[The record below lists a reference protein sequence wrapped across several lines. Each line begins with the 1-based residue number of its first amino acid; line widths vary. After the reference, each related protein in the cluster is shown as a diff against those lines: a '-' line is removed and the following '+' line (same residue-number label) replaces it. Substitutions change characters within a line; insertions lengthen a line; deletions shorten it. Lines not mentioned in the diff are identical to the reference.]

1 MQLQCLGR
9 SESKCSIN
17 MGSHHYHPQHHHH
30 HHQRFGGCTNGL
42 HCNGSHRMTLNTA
55 IYSFRDIY
63 LFIYLFFFFGHTVG
77 VYGILVP
84 HSQGLSPHLL
94 QWKHRILTPG
104 LPGKFLDVL
113 NSKLLSACPLRG
125 RRSSLSLLA
134 PAGPFALMSSLLS
147 PGLITSSPILLSYAS
162 R

>member
-1 MQLQCLGR
+1 
-9 SESKCSIN
+9 

-63 LFIYLFFFFGHTVG
+63 LFIFLFWPYRG
-77 VYGILVP
+77 GIWDLSSP
-84 HSQGLSPHLL
+84 SQGLSPHLL
-94 QWKHRILTPG
+94 RQKHRILTPG
-104 LPGKFLDVL
+104 LPGKFLNVL
-113 NSKLLSACPLRG
+113 NPKLLSACPLTG

-134 PAGPFALMSSLLS
+134 PAGPLALMSSLLS
-147 PGLITSSPILLSYAS
+147 PGLITSSPISLSYAS